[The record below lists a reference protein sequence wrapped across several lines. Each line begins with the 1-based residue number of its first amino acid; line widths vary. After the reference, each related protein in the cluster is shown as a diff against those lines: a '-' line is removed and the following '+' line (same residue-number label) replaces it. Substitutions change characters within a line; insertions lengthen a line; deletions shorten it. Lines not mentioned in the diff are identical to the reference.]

1 MFADSTK
8 SKHRCSWKTSYK
20 FFVSIQK
27 EVLFFFKA
35 KLSESELNLNPK
47 LRIIDGPQSLKH
59 TSFKELKPLKSQTDV
74 AWIDELF
81 KISVA
86 KAVVNL
92 RKSADVQH
100 KNSNKSKVNS
110 RKLFKSSYFLNFK
123 MNNCKI
129 CLPKKTILNFVSIVL
144 RVQDVHQ
151 ETHYLFNVFSNWT
164 SQRKSYSSI
173 VLQKNPEWNL
183 DDQKYIC
190 NKILQQF
197 K

>member
-1 MFADSTK
+1 
-8 SKHRCSWKTSYK
+8 
-20 FFVSIQK
+20 
-27 EVLFFFKA
+27 
-35 KLSESELNLNPK
+35 
-47 LRIIDGPQSLKH
+47 
-59 TSFKELKPLKSQTDV
+59 LKPLKSQTNV

-151 ETHYLFNVFSNWT
+151 ETHYLFNVFPN
-164 SQRKSYSSI
+164 
-173 VLQKNPEWNL
+173 
-183 DDQKYIC
+183 
-190 NKILQQF
+190 
-197 K
+197 